1 MKALLIFFLNVYI
14 NCILLCEMIHSA
26 QGGVTEGNN
35 LHLMSSTFQLEVLLR
50 KEVQLVQELKEYL
63 SLLREEIKKVQN
75 YLDKN
80 YQHEEFFSD
89 ENKGKICSHF

>member
-1 MKALLIFFLNVYI
+1 MKALLIFSLNVYI
-14 NCILLCEMIHSA
+14 NCICA
-26 QGGVTEGNN
+26 QGMTEGNN
-35 LHLMSSTFQLEVLLR
+35 LHLMSSTFQLGVLLR
-50 KEVQLVQELKEYL
+50 KEVQLVKELKEYL
-63 SLLREEIKKVQN
+63 SLLREEIKKVEN